1 MYRMSIRSDALI
13 QPYLFLVIGKRI
25 PQTGVSA
32 IRAKRAVR
40 VAPRARATAG
50 ERFAA
55 TEIRVPANPK
65 AIPETHRRARAFIR
79 SKTPWISGRIPASRP
94 GRLCSCPPAAG
105 PAAGCQSVRPHAVV
119 RAPCLLARSIRPK
132 NLTSLGF
139 RGRNSSQPRATRPSP
154 ARTQPLV
161 QILWNEHIFL
171 TRSRHPPGPLSL
183 HRQRNSSRTDAAG

>member
-1 MYRMSIRSDALI
+1 M

-25 PQTGVSA
+25 PRTGVSA
-32 IRAKRAVR
+32 IRAKLAER
-40 VAPRARATAG
+40 VATRVRATAG
-50 ERFAA
+50 ERCAA

-79 SKTPWISGRIPASRP
+79 SRTPWISGRIPASRP

-119 RAPCLLARSIRPK
+119 RAPCLLARSIWPK

-139 RGRNSSQPRATRPSP
+139 RGRNSAQPRATRPSP